1 MQAISRR
8 IIGKGISIGEESK
21 EKTNR
26 ATPERAMSGAISGQ
40 DISAFW
46 HSRRVTGTVTA

>member
-26 ATPERAMSGAISGQ
+26 AALERAMSGAIARQ
-40 DISAFW
+40 DISAFR
-46 HSRRVTGTVTA
+46 HSRTK